1 MIVDCHAHI
10 EDEAFGEGVA
20 AVMERAREAGV
31 EIVVNPGYDVRSSL
45 IAAGNAA
52 IHRGLYAMAGIH
64 PHDAA
69 GVGDEELEEISKILS
84 MPRVVGVGEI
94 GLDYYRDFSP
104 RDEQVRVFRAQLEL
118 AKASGCPVQ
127 IHSRDANLE
136 TFNILK
142 EYAQDL
148 PAIVMHCYSGSA
160 EMAADLIKLGFFISL
175 GGPVTYRNARKPVE
189 VARDVPLDRLLVETD
204 SPYLPPSPH
213 RGERNEPAFVVEVV
227 RKIADIKGV
236 PMEEIAQATSMNAME
251 VFSISPE
258 G

>member
-1 MIVDCHAHI
+1 LIVDCHAHI

-31 EIVVNPGYDVRSSL
+31 EIVINPGYDVRSSL
-45 IAAGNAA
+45 IAAENAA
-52 IHRGLYAMAGIH
+52 THRGLYAMAGIH

-69 GVGDEELEEISKILS
+69 GVGDGDLEEISRILS
-84 MPRVVGVGEI
+84 MPRVVGIGEI

-148 PAIVMHCYSGSA
+148 PAIVLHCYSGSA

-213 RGERNEPAFVVEVV
+213 RGERNEPAYVVEVV

-236 PMEEIAQATSMNAME
+236 PVEEVAQATSMNAME

>member
-1 MIVDCHAHI
+1 LIVDCHAHI

-31 EIVVNPGYDVRSSL
+31 EIVINPGYDVRSSL
-45 IAAGNAA
+45 IAAENAA
-52 IHRGLYAMAGIH
+52 THRGLYAMAGIH

-69 GVGDEELEEISKILS
+69 GVGDDELEEISKILS
-84 MPRVVGVGEI
+84 MPRVVGIGEI

-148 PAIVMHCYSGSA
+148 PAIVLHCYSGSA

-175 GGPVTYRNARKPVE
+175 GGPSHTGMPGACGGGTRCPPRQASCGNGFSLSSPKP
-189 VARDVPLDRLLVETD
+189 AQGRA
-204 SPYLPPSPH
+204 
-213 RGERNEPAFVVEVV
+213 ERACVCSGS
-227 RKIADIKGV
+227 RQKIA
-236 PMEEIAQATSMNAME
+236 T
-251 VFSISPE
+251 
-258 G
+258 